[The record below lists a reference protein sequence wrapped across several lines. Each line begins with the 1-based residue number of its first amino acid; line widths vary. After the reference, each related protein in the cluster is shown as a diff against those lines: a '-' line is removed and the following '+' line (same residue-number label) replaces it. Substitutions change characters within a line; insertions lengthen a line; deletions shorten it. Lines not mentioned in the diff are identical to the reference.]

1 LSTSV
6 RLSAGLALIVSALV
20 VSRLSLFQS
29 RLAHLAMPP
38 AAVALFVLGMA
49 GWHLTAYGA
58 WAARRTAM
66 NHEASR
72 ALGELLPAGTEIQG
86 KLANGLALE
95 NRIRPL
101 FVGNGFGNYADR
113 LQRHD
118 VAYILTYDLPRI
130 GYESQDGSGLI
141 DEILQH
147 YPDRQLVQTFPVDE
161 TSEVERAALFRKFPA
176 PIPADARD

>member
-1 LSTSV
+1 
-6 RLSAGLALIVSALV
+6 
-20 VSRLSLFQS
+20 
-29 RLAHLAMPP
+29 MPP

-49 GWHLTAYGA
+49 GWHLAAYGA